1 MADGSCHLASA
12 RMSLT
17 GSVPPS
23 THPMDSRGREPIMST
38 LPPELQTLE
47 YYTRR
52 AARRTLVSRIVLL
65 TVIFGMLSANM
76 WLTQRNYE
84 SMLINVNQARLAQD
98 QLHDTTAMRLD
109 EMERQLLTLQRSMDL
124 LQQPVEVAAMQ

>member
-1 MADGSCHLASA
+1 
-12 RMSLT
+12 
-17 GSVPPS
+17 
-23 THPMDSRGREPIMST
+23 MST

-52 AARRTLVSRIVLL
+52 AARRTLISRVVLL

-109 EMERQLLTLQRSMDL
+109 DMERQLRTLQRSMDL

>member
-1 MADGSCHLASA
+1 
-12 RMSLT
+12 
-17 GSVPPS
+17 
-23 THPMDSRGREPIMST
+23 MST
-38 LPPELQTLE
+38 LPPELQALE

-76 WLTQRNYE
+76 WLAQRNYE

-98 QLHDTTAMRLD
+98 QLHDTTALRLD
-109 EMERQLLTLQRSMDL
+109 EMEQQMNVLQRSMDL
-124 LQQPVEVAAMQ
+124 LQPPVQVASVR